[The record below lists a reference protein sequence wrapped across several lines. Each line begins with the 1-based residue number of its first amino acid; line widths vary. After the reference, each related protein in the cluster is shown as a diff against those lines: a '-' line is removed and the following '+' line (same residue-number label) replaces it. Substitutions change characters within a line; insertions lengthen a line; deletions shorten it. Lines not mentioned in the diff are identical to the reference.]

1 MKGKFIVI
9 EGIDGSG
16 KTTVAKTI
24 AEAVGGADLT
34 FEPTKGVLGQALRSG
49 SLGEIPPAAEALLF
63 AADRAIHT
71 EEIKKKLDEGVWVIC
86 DRYLGST
93 VAYQSASFGDAADW
107 DWLLDMQKKSV
118 ITPDLTI
125 LLDLDPEAGLGRV
138 NVRGEELSR
147 FEKLDFLKKVREAY
161 LRLADILNYHV
172 VDASQ
177 SAEKVAQDVLRIME
191 KKGLYAPQ

>member
-1 MKGKFIVI
+1 M
-9 EGIDGSG
+9 
-16 KTTVAKTI
+16 
-24 AEAVGGADLT
+24 
-34 FEPTKGVLGQALRSG
+34 
-49 SLGEIPPAAEALLF
+49 
-63 AADRAIHT
+63 
-71 EEIKKKLDEGVWVIC
+71 
-86 DRYLGST
+86 
-93 VAYQSASFGDAADW
+93 AYQSASFGDAADW

-161 LRLADILNYHV
+161 LRLADILDYHV

>member
-16 KTTVAKTI
+16 KTTLARRI
-24 AEAVGGADLT
+24 AEAVGGAELT
-34 FEPTKGVLGQALRSG
+34 FEPTKGPIGQALRSG
-49 SLGEIPPAAEALLF
+49 AYGNIPPAAEALLF

-71 EEIKKKLDEGVWVIC
+71 EEIKKKLDSGVWVIC

-107 DWLLDMQKKSV
+107 DWLLRMQSKSV

-125 LLDLDPEAGLGRV
+125 LLDLDPETGLGRV
-138 NVRGEELSR
+138 NSRGEELSR
-147 FEKLDFLKKVREAY
+147 FEKLDFLRKVREAY
-161 LRLADILNYHV
+161 LRLADILDYEV
-172 VDASQ
+172 VDASEPPETV
-177 SAEKVAQDVLRIME
+177 AGKVLKKME
-191 KKGLYAPQ
+191 WKGLYAPQ

>member
-16 KTTVAKTI
+16 KTTLAKTI
-24 AEAVGGADLT
+24 ADAVGGADLT

-49 SLGEIPPAAEALLF
+49 SLGDIPPAAEALLF

-71 EEIKKKLDEGVWVIC
+71 EEIKKKLDSGTWVIC

-118 ITPDLTI
+118 ITPDLTV

-161 LRLADILNYHV
+161 LSLADILDYQV

-177 SAEKVAQDVLRIME
+177 SAEKVSQDVLRIME